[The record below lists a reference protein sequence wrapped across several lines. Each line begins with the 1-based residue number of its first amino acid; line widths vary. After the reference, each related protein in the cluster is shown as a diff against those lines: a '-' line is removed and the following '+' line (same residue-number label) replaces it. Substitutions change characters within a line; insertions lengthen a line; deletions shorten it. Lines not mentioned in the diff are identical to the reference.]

1 MVDQD
6 HDLHAF
12 QLCLTSQRIITD
24 WKFWASVHGLFS
36 ERTPPPPPLSKQMLK
51 YIGKET
57 QINTHTTSSNPVYFP
72 QQKMEHDK
80 IKGENRT
87 ELCSCFFFFFI
98 HLTKYA
104 TLC

>member
-1 MVDQD
+1 MVY
-6 HDLHAF
+6 F
-12 QLCLTSQRIITD
+12 QR
-24 WKFWASVHGLFS
+24 
-36 ERTPPPPPLSKQMLK
+36 ETPPPPRFKLMLK
-51 YIGKET
+51 YFGKEK

-87 ELCSCFFFFFI
+87 ELCSCFFI

>member
-1 MVDQD
+1 MVD
-6 HDLHAF
+6 F
-12 QLCLTSQRIITD
+12 QRHNFQTN
-24 WKFWASVHGLFS
+24 AN
-36 ERTPPPPPLSKQMLK
+36 
-51 YIGKET
+51 IGE
-57 QINTHTTSSNPVYFP
+57 INAHTTSSNPVYFP

-87 ELCSCFFFFFI
+87 ELCSCFFI